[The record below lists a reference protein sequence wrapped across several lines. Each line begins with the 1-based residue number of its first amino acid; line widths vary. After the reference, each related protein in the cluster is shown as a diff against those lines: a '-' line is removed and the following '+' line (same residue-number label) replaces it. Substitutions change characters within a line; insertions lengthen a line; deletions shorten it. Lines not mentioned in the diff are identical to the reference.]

1 MTHIVLYAPH
11 DPIAVANKL
20 KAAVGDVLEADTP
33 KRVTGNGTEEKM
45 TLWVHRPRVRN
56 DFKARL
62 IAEMTP
68 DGGGTR
74 IEGSL
79 GTPGG
84 VRVFMMLWLGFVG
97 CFLIG
102 ALAIAIFARPPLE
115 FILPFA
121 GIPALMLLFGTG
133 LFTLAR
139 RNVAADNEAI
149 LAFLAETIDARPLH
163 EMTRQTR

>member
-1 MTHIVLYAPH
+1 MPHVVLQSPHAP
-11 DPIAVANKL
+11 ITVANKL
-20 KAAVGDVLEADTP
+20 KATVGETLEADTP

-62 IAEMTP
+62 VAEMTE
-68 DGGGTR
+68 DDGGTR

-79 GTPGG
+79 GTPGA
-84 VRVFMMLWLGFVG
+84 VRLFMTLWLGFVG
-97 CFLIG
+97 CFLVG
-102 ALAIAIFARPPLE
+102 ALGIAIFARPPLA

-121 GIPALMLLFGTG
+121 GIPTLMLAFGVG

-139 RNVAADNEAI
+139 RSVDADSEAI
-149 LAFLAETIDARPLH
+149 LAFLAETIDARPIDGGA
-163 EMTRQTR
+163 R